1 MAQVS
6 RTTTYRVDI
15 MEFERGW
22 GSRVDEIL
30 YFDNEAEAL
39 RYVTAFNA
47 VNTAPT
53 APDWYMV
60 AEYCGRS

>member
-6 RTTTYRVDI
+6 RTATYRVDI

-39 RYVTAFNA
+39 RYVTTFNA
-47 VNTAPT
+47 VNTVPT
-53 APDWYMV
+53 APDWHMV